1 MGLLNW
7 HLDSATRA
15 SGGAMGRD
23 MDKKLSDALAAYAGE
38 RTARSEVLIQIE
50 ILEKRLEAANAE
62 IGRLMMELKR
72 LQENEHG

>member
-1 MGLLNW
+1 
-7 HLDSATRA
+7 
-15 SGGAMGRD
+15 MGRD

-38 RTARSEVLIQIE
+38 RAARSEALIQIE
-50 ILEKRLEAANAE
+50 MLEKRLEAANAE

>member
-1 MGLLNW
+1 
-7 HLDSATRA
+7 
-15 SGGAMGRD
+15 MGRD